1 MESTESNLTLSMAS
15 YKSDCLINAGENMR
29 PIMVA
34 LGVLILSISA
44 IIAFFLSGAGI
55 AFYVIAVIAIC
66 LEFYMFYL
74 LKEEEKGGKQKQR
87 KASR

>member
-1 MESTESNLTLSMAS
+1 MAN
-15 YKSDCLINAGENMR
+15 YRSDCLINAGEDMR

-34 LGVLILSISA
+34 LGVVILSISA
-44 IIAFFLSGAGI
+44 IIAFVLSGAGI

-66 LEFYMFYL
+66 LGFYMSYL
-74 LKEEEKGGKQKQR
+74 LKEEERGSKQKQR

>member
-1 MESTESNLTLSMAS
+1 MESIESNLTLSMANCRS
-15 YKSDCLINAGENMR
+15 GCLINAGEDMR

-34 LGVLILSISA
+34 LGVVILSISA
-44 IIAFFLSGAGI
+44 IIAFVLSGAGI

-66 LEFYMFYL
+66 LGFYMSYL
-74 LKEEEKGGKQKQR
+74 LKEEERGSKQKQR

>member
-1 MESTESNLTLSMAS
+1 MESIESNLTLSMANCR
-15 YKSDCLINAGENMR
+15 SDCLINAGEDMR

-34 LGVLILSISA
+34 LGVVILSISA
-44 IIAFFLSGAGI
+44 IIAFVLSGAGI

-66 LEFYMFYL
+66 LGFYMSYL
-74 LKEEEKGGKQKQR
+74 LKEEERGSKQKQR